1 MSSVSR
7 VLLLRGA
14 RLLDLDVVLQSQR
27 HALSHLHI
35 LVHTVHAA
43 LHLNRKGW
51 VWLLLHLVTFF
62 NYFLVFYVYILHHG
76 RNIRMGKKQTNKQ
89 TKGKQFRMIA

>member
-43 LHLNRKGW
+43 LHLNRKG
-51 VWLLLHLVTFF
+51 VGVVTLASCYIF

-76 RNIRMGKKQTNKQ
+76 RNIRMGKKKQTNKRE
-89 TKGKQFRMIA
+89 TI